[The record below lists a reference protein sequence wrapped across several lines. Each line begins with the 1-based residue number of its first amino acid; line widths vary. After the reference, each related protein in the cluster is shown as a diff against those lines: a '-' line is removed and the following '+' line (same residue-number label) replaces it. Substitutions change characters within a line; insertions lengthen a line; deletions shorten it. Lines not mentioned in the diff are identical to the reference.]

1 MNNMSRGRRYNSE
14 PKLNI
19 KKVIATILVLA
30 VIIMIIIVSIKAN
43 KKPNNKADMKKTVTN
58 SYISVFQ
65 NGKWGVINSKGEIVI
80 EPTYD
85 NMLIIPDANEPIFIC
100 QTDVDLEKG
109 TYKSYAIDDKS
120 NKIFGNYETIE
131 AIQNIDKDNN
141 VFYDANALIVSNNR
155 KYGLIN
161 FSGKQLL
168 ECKYDKI
175 EPIKYIKNSLMIQ
188 LDNKKGISDNSGN
201 IIAEPTYSD
210 VQALT
215 DRYEDGYIVKN
226 SKGLNGVINYNKK
239 QTLDCKYSKI
249 ENIYGN
255 EMYFVTENNNKE
267 VIKSGG
273 EIVVKNNFDS
283 VNEINTNITYKKS
296 NKYGVMTTS
305 GEIKLKPEFDDLKF
319 LYNNKYIA
327 KKDGRYG
334 VIDLDN
340 NTIVNFDYDNIK
352 YLSDEGFIEADKE
365 NTTYLMNTDFEIKCQ
380 GIVSEINSKNKY
392 IKIRVNDE
400 YKYYNFRLEEKDI
413 KDIYPA
419 NTLFLSKQNGKYGFV
434 NKKGIVIVDYIY
446 DDATEQNEYGYSA
459 IKKDGKWGAIDS
471 EGKIVV
477 EPTLELSQNTV
488 INFIG
493 KWHLAPDLN
502 ANYYTDAKE

>member
-1 MNNMSRGRRYNSE
+1 
-14 PKLNI
+14 
-19 KKVIATILVLA
+19 
-30 VIIMIIIVSIKAN
+30 
-43 KKPNNKADMKKTVTN
+43 
-58 SYISVFQ
+58 
-65 NGKWGVINSKGEIVI
+65 
-80 EPTYD
+80 
-85 NMLIIPDANEPIFIC
+85 
-100 QTDVDLEKG
+100 
-109 TYKSYAIDDKS
+109 
-120 NKIFGNYETIE
+120 
-131 AIQNIDKDNN
+131 
-141 VFYDANALIVSNNR
+141 
-155 KYGLIN
+155 
-161 FSGKQLL
+161 
-168 ECKYDKI
+168 
-175 EPIKYIKNSLMIQ
+175 MIQ
-188 LDNKKGISDNSGN
+188 LDNKKGIADNSGN
-201 IIAEPTYSD
+201 IITEPTYSD

-215 DRYEDGYIVKN
+215 DKYEDGYIVKN
-226 SKGLNGVINYNKK
+226 SKGLYGVINYNKK

-283 VNEINTNITYKKS
+283 VTEINTNITYKKS

-327 KKDGRYG
+327 KKDGKYG

-400 YKYYNFRLEEKDI
+400 YKYYNFRLEEKNI

-419 NTLFLSKQNGKYGFV
+419 NTLYLSKQNGKYGFV